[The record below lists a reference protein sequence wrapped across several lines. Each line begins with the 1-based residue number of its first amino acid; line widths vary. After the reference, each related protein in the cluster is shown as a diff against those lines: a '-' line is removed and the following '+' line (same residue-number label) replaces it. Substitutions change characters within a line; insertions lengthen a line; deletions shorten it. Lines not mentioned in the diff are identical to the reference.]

1 MLPVPPPHLDYLG
14 FRLIQPG
21 RLLRP
26 FVQAFYHLR
35 RDVPLAETYEE
46 YMHPNGGFGIV
57 FNLGDPVRLD
67 GRLITEPVFLD
78 ATNTVSRKMGFQGR
92 VELMGVNFHGS
103 GAYPFFRLP
112 LHELRDETG
121 LLDAL
126 DRPGLLALH
135 SRLYESRSVTE
146 RVQLLREWMVG
157 RLALGTERS
166 KLIHASVNILRI
178 RYGQLAI
185 PFLAEKLAVSQRH
198 LERLFHT
205 QVGISPKQY
214 TRLLRVLNARMAL
227 KQLEDETTTS
237 LGARL
242 GYFDQ
247 SHFIREFS
255 LVVGLT
261 PYTYMQRGKERDGAD

>member
-1 MLPVPPPHLDYLG
+1 MLPPYKPHLDYLG
-14 FRLIQPG
+14 FKLIPPG
-21 RLLRP
+21 SLFRP
-26 FVQAFYHLR
+26 YVQAFYHFR

-67 GRLITEPVFLD
+67 GELVTEPVFLD
-78 ATNTVSRKMGFQGR
+78 STNTVSRKMGFQGR
-92 VELMGVNFHGS
+92 VELMGVNFHSS

-112 LHELRDETG
+112 LHELRDERG
-121 LLDAL
+121 LPNGL
-126 DRPGLLALH
+126 DRPGLLDLH
-135 SRLYESRSVTE
+135 EQLCETWSVPD
-146 RVQLLREWMVG
+146 RIQLLREWLLG

-166 KLIHASVNILRI
+166 KLTHASVNILRI
-178 RYGQLAI
+178 RNGQLAI
-185 PFLAEKLAVSQRH
+185 PFLAQKLAVSQRH

-205 QVGISPKQY
+205 QVGMSPKQY
-214 TRLLRVLNARMAL
+214 TRLLRVMTARVAL

-255 LVVGLT
+255 SVVGLT
-261 PYTYMQRGKERDGAD
+261 PYTYMQRGKTRPNLE